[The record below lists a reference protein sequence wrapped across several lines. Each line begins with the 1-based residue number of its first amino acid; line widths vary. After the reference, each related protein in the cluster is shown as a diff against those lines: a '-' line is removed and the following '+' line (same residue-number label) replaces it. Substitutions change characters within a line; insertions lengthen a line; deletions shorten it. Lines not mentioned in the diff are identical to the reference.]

1 MQDVLTFQNV
11 SREINESPEKKKA
24 ITGLLAHSA
33 RNVEVNI
40 DECAKTIFE
49 VELSGE
55 QVQTSGFFRKR
66 SPIVFNLSL
75 NKARLEFLIIV
86 CRVFRP
92 NTWNA
97 PTFIQSK

>member
-33 RNVEVNI
+33 RNVEVNF

-66 SPIVFNLSL
+66 SPIVFNRISFVT
-75 NKARLEFLIIV
+75 E
-86 CRVFRP
+86 
-92 NTWNA
+92 
-97 PTFIQSK
+97 